1 MLHRKAFLRAYLNK
15 LCSDPSKLDYWK
27 YCNKVGMM
35 HVGLGREHPLHVEY
49 IHLGATLGLVQEVM
63 TEAILSHPRLS
74 LGWKIKIVKALGK
87 VIWIQ
92 NDFMAKWHVR
102 DGEEFVKHE
111 GGEQDHPA
119 VEPEGYLDGKKI
131 LEDVSEEEE
140 NGGSG
145 HAAEKRHSNIPRPT
159 SSACP
164 FSGMSRD
171 MQSPKAGGHSVQHG
185 SDAEAPIHTIPIRA
199 APAVLPRLASHTSA
213 PNAAL
218 AGQTSQ
224 AQ

>member
-15 LCSDPSKLDYWK
+15 LCSDPSRLDYWK

-74 LGWKIKIVKALGK
+74 LGWKIRIVKALGK

-111 GGEQDHPA
+111 DGEQDHPA

-131 LEDVSEEEE
+131 LEDVSEEED
-140 NGGSG
+140 GSG
-145 HAAEKRHSNIPRPT
+145 HGAEKRHSNIPRPT
-159 SSACP
+159 TSACP

-171 MQSPKAGGHSVQHG
+171 MPSPKASGHDVQH
-185 SDAEAPIHTIPIRA
+185 SPAAEAPSHAIPIRA
-199 APAVLPRLASHTSA
+199 APAVLPRLASHA
-213 PNAAL
+213 PSPDAAPV
-218 AGQTSQ
+218 AQASQTE
-224 AQ
+224 